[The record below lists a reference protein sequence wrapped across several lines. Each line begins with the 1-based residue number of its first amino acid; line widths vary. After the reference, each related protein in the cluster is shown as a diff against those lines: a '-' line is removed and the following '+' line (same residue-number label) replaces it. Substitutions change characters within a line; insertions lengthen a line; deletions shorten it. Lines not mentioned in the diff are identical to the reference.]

1 MSSYQVK
8 IPLSFSMIV
17 FIDDRPVRLTG
28 SKKGDKLAQI
38 ADFDRVIDARL
49 ETLKAESLNGHL
61 LLLNATPATSER
73 LIGLLE
79 EADISNLLSVTVQC
93 LDKDAVESRIK
104 SLYKVIKAAGGVISH
119 EGRMLL
125 IFRRGVWDLPK
136 GKLDDGESSKAGA
149 VREVEEETGAVVSLG
164 EKICTTYHTYTL
176 NESRILKRTKWYQM
190 NLIDDSKLAPQA
202 EENIEKVA
210 FMEPKQ
216 AQVALAGSFSSIRH
230 VVEQALMMRQ
240 PKV

>member
-1 MSSYQVK
+1 
-8 IPLSFSMIV
+8 MII

-38 ADFDRVIDARL
+38 ADFDRVVDARL
-49 ETLKAESLNGHL
+49 ESLKADALNGHL
-61 LLLNATPATSER
+61 LLLNATPAMSER

-79 EADISNLLSVTVQC
+79 EADISDLLSVTLQC

-104 SLYKVIKAAGGVISH
+104 SLYKVVKAAGGVVTH
-119 EGRMLL
+119 GGRMLL

-136 GKLDDGESSKAGA
+136 GKLDDGESSKVGA
-149 VREVEEETGAVVSLG
+149 VREVEEETGAIVSLG

-176 NESRILKRTKWYQM
+176 NGNRILKRTKWYNM
-190 NLIDDSKLAPQA
+190 TLVDDSKLAPQA

-210 FMEPKQ
+210 LMEPRQ
-216 AQVALAGSFSSIRH
+216 AKIALAGSFSSIRH
-230 VVEQALMMRQ
+230 VVEQSLMVKE
-240 PKV
+240 PKA

>member
-1 MSSYQVK
+1 
-8 IPLSFSMIV
+8 MIV

-38 ADFDRVIDARL
+38 ADFDRVVDVRL
-49 ETLKAESLNGHL
+49 ESLKAESLNGHL
-61 LLLNATPATSER
+61 LLLNATPATAER

-79 EADISNLLSVTVQC
+79 EADISNLLSVTLQC

-104 SLYKVIKAAGGVISH
+104 SLYKVVKAAGGVVTH

-136 GKLDDGESSKAGA
+136 GKLDEGESSKVGA
-149 VREVEEETGAVVSLG
+149 MREVEEETGAVVALG

-176 NESRILKRTKWYQM
+176 NGSRILKRTKWYM
-190 NLIDDSKLAPQA
+190 MALLDDTKLAPQS

-216 AQVALAGSFSSIRH
+216 AQIALASSFSSIRH
-230 VVEQALMMRQ
+230 VVEQALTVKQ
-240 PKV
+240 PKA

>member
-1 MSSYQVK
+1 
-8 IPLSFSMIV
+8 MIV

-38 ADFDRVIDARL
+38 ADFDRVVDARL

-61 LLLNATPATSER
+61 LLLNATPATAER
-73 LIGLLE
+73 LVGLLE
-79 EADISNLLSVTVQC
+79 EADISDLLSVTLQC

-104 SLYKVIKAAGGVISH
+104 SLYKVVKAAGGVVTH

-136 GKLDDGESSKAGA
+136 GKLDDGESSKDGA
-149 VREVEEETGAVVSLG
+149 VREVEEETGAIVALG
-164 EKICTTYHTYTL
+164 DKICTTYHTYTL
-176 NESRILKRTKWYQM
+176 NGNRILKRTKWYTM
-190 NLIDDSKLAPQA
+190 ALLDDTKLAPQA

-216 AQVALAGSFSSIRH
+216 AKIALASSFSSIRH
-230 VVEQALMMRQ
+230 VVEQALLVKQ
-240 PKV
+240 PKA

>member
-1 MSSYQVK
+1 
-8 IPLSFSMIV
+8 MII

-38 ADFDRVIDARL
+38 ADFDRVVDARL
-49 ETLKAESLNGHL
+49 EALKIESLNGHL
-61 LLLNATPATSER
+61 LLLNATPATAER

-79 EADISNLLSVTVQC
+79 EADISNLLSVTLQC
-93 LDKDAVESRIK
+93 LDKDAVETRVKNI
-104 SLYKVIKAAGGVISH
+104 YKVVKAGGGVVMH

-136 GKLDDGESSKAGA
+136 GKLDEGESSKAGA

-176 NESRILKRTKWYQM
+176 NGNRILKRTKWYRM
-190 NLIDDSKLAPQA
+190 TLIDDSKLAPQA

-230 VVEQALMMRQ
+230 VVEQALLAKQ
-240 PKV
+240 PKA

>member
-1 MSSYQVK
+1 
-8 IPLSFSMIV
+8 MIV

-38 ADFDRVIDARL
+38 ADFDRVVDARL
-49 ETLKAESLNGHL
+49 DSLKADSLHGHL
-61 LLLNATPATSER
+61 LLLNATPATVER

-79 EADISNLLSVTVQC
+79 ETDISHLLSVTLQC
-93 LDKDAVESRIK
+93 LDKEAVEVRVK
-104 SLYKVIKAAGGVISH
+104 SLYKVVKAAGGIVSKENRI
-119 EGRMLL
+119 LL
-125 IFRRGVWDLPK
+125 IYRRGVWDLPK
-136 GKLDDGESSKAGA
+136 GKLDEGETSKVGA
-149 VREVEEETGAVVSLG
+149 VREVQEETGAVVALG

-176 NESRILKRTKWYQM
+176 NGSRILKRTKWYHM
-190 NLIDDSKLAPQA
+190 ALVDDSRLAPQA

-216 AQVALAGSFSSIRH
+216 AEIALAGSFSSIRH
-230 VVEQALMMRQ
+230 VVAQALLVKQ